1 MQKLKNDRQKP
12 TWSGRKFILK
22 HPYMTGDDIAAWQ
35 DMAGGLVVDG
45 WYESEDAERAKR
57 IQALNGLV
65 VDGIVGP
72 KTWDA
77 TFNKKKEK

>member
-1 MQKLKNDRQKP
+1 
-12 TWSGRKFILK
+12 
-22 HPYMTGDDIAAWQ
+22 
-35 DMAGGLVVDG
+35 MAGGLVVDG
-45 WYESEDAERAKR
+45 WYESEDAERAKQ